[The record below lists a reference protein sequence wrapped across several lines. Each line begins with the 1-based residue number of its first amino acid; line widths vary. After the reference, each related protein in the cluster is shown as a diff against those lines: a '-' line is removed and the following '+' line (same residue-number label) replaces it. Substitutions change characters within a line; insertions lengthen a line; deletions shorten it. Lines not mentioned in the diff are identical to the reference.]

1 MDKDKTLGIWFF
13 AIQIGLAI
21 LLYWMAARR
30 TREKTIIAA
39 NAAKENAEP
48 DFAGTWNYVGP
59 PAGFQST
66 INVYADNPLAAG
78 LAYQYMPIFG
88 LVGFNTA
95 GFPGA

>member
-1 MDKDKTLGIWFF
+1 MDKDKTLGVWFF

-21 LLYWMAARR
+21 LLYWMEANRAKQ
-30 TREKTIIAA
+30 KTIIAA
-39 NAAKENAEP
+39 NAAEKEP
-48 DFAGTWNYVGP
+48 DFAGTWNYTAP
-59 PAGFQST
+59 AAGFQST

-88 LVGFNTA
+88 LVGFNSA